1 MDIVAEGVTKIVWDK
16 QTSQVTL
23 DSHPCKRFSQ
33 GLNQRRKQFPFKT
46 SKTILNKTKI
56 TMIQCTGN
64 AAITYIPKTAMHSY
78 LDSVMLNVLGLFM
91 INYDSSTSE
100 DFI

>member
-1 MDIVAEGVTKIVWDK
+1 
-16 QTSQVTL
+16 
-23 DSHPCKRFSQ
+23 
-33 GLNQRRKQFPFKT
+33 
-46 SKTILNKTKI
+46 
-56 TMIQCTGN
+56 MIQCTGN